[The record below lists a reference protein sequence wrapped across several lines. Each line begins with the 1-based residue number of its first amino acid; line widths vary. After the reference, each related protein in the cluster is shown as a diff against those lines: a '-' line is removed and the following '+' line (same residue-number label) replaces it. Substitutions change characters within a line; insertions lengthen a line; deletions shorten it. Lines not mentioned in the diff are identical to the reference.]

1 MFGCG
6 DSESCCDT
14 FCDDIGILYESLK
27 NAGWTFF
34 SSSIAVVNG
43 TFVGLIL
50 DEVNQNDKTTERIN
64 VWTAELKSR
73 IQLLV

>member
-1 MFGCG
+1 MPDGH
-6 DSESCCDT
+6 S
-14 FCDDIGILYESLK
+14 
-27 NAGWTFF
+27 F

-73 IQLLV
+73 MQLLV